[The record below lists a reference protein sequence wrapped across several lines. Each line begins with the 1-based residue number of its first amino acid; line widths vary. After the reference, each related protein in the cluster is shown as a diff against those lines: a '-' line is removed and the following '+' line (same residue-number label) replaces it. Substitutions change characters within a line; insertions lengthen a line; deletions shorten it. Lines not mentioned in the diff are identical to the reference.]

1 MFLGVVVVVAAIGGR
16 IPAVATALAALAAR
30 RLVPDPAVPV
40 VRDRERGSDAAYL
53 AAFVLTAFVAAVA
66 VEQAARR
73 RVEALRS
80 RTEADVVFALAD
92 RLARPNP
99 PQVVVEEIH
108 HTLNRQSV
116 ALLASDGD
124 GWSVEA
130 SCRRSVDRDRPPTA
144 STTSCSDGHMLVM
157 TGPPLRADEQRLV
170 AALLSYLEAILVMHR
185 LQGQASTVETLSHA
199 NDLRDALLAAVSHD
213 LRTPLASIKALT
225 SGWLEPGV
233 DWSRADT
240 DEFMRTIDTEAD
252 RLNKLVENL
261 LDMSRVQSGALE
273 LACTRQPDSTRSCR
287 PRSRA

>member
-1 MFLGVVVVVAAIGGR
+1 M
-16 IPAVATALAALAAR
+16 
-30 RLVPDPAVPV
+30 
-40 VRDRERGSDAAYL
+40 
-53 AAFVLTAFVAAVA
+53 LTAFVAAVA
-66 VEQAARR
+66 VELAARR

-80 RTEADVVFALAD
+80 RTESDVVFALAD

-116 ALLASDGD
+116 ALLVPDGD

-130 SCRRSVDRDRPPTA
+130 CAGEA
-144 STTSCSDGHMLVM
+144 SITSPADGEHYELHDGHTLVM

-170 AALLSYLEAILVMHR
+170 AALLSYLEAILAMHR
-185 LQGQASTVETLSHA
+185 LQGQASTAETLSHA

-233 DWSRADT
+233 DWPRADT
-240 DEFMRTIDTEAD
+240 MSSCAPSTLKLIGSTSWSRT
-252 RLNKLVENL
+252 
-261 LDMSRVQSGALE
+261 
-273 LACTRQPDSTRSCR
+273 CST
-287 PRSRA
+287 